1 MCNANVIAEDEAED
15 QAKKLVAQFQEE
27 NPGLEE

>member
-1 MCNANVIAEDEAED
+1 MADLTGYAEGEAEV
-15 QAKKLVAQFQEE
+15 QAKKLVAQYQEE